1 MWFGF
6 ADANNDGALEPGEF
20 PLAVFPFLRPEG
32 RREEYFHKQAL
43 LWMGECM
50 RASWRC
56 CGWARDVGGHAA
68 SCAPM
73 RLRGHAMYGS
83 AEEMDTLPPP
93 TPPCRSPLHALP
105 ITTSCPADHHFTLH
119 GADKVV
125 DTLALTRLLV
135 ASLLV
140 CR

>member
-1 MWFGF
+1 MHDATMWFGF

-56 CGWARDVGGHAA
+56 CGWARDGGRGMLRAVRPCGCAA
-68 SCAPM
+68 MPCAAALT
-73 RLRGHAMYGS
+73 RW
-83 AEEMDTLPPP
+83 
-93 TPPCRSPLHALP
+93 TPCPRQPRPADHHFMPCRSPLQ
-105 ITTSCPADHHFTLH
+105 LH

-125 DTLALTRLLV
+125 DTLTLTRLP
-135 ASLLV
+135 V

>member
-56 CGWARDVGGHAA
+56 CGWARDGGGGACCELCAHAVA
-68 SCAPM
+68 
-73 RLRGHAMYGS
+73 R
-83 AEEMDTLPPP
+83 
-93 TPPCRSPLHALP
+93 PCHVRQ
-105 ITTSCPADHHFTLH
+105 
-119 GADKVV
+119 
-125 DTLALTRLLV
+125 R
-135 ASLLV
+135 
-140 CR
+140 